1 MAKKKKKRVSYYEP
15 RPLMHMTVGYAKDNK
30 DPTEEHI
37 NEALLETLRM
47 PVCQYVHNRVWL
59 PHRDGPEVVQKLWK
73 FVCDYTS
80 AAVLEPNSPSCV
92 APSSGAITNCGHI
105 AVFMMVPESD
115 ETLKAAK
122 RMGYIKYPKEYF
134 EGGLFSGEDSID
146 DHYDITWWA
155 RSFATTHY
163 PAATTYAREL
173 HNRGY
178 DVGFFGCSISSPKT
192 FNEMFG
198 EHLPDG
204 PVHPVM
210 MVFAGTKAS
219 AMRNSG
225 TRAGINID
233 TVSDKAYVGIPWQKI
248 QKDNDSSGLC
258 RWNED
263 RTAVVKMTD
272 EEKQKLNYVQYSNKF
287 MRARKSGDHLP

>member
-1 MAKKKKKRVSYYEP
+1 MYEP
-15 RPLMHMTVGYAKDNK
+15 KPLMHMTVGYAKDNK

-37 NEALLETLRM
+37 NEALLETFRM

-59 PHRDGPEVVQKLWK
+59 PHRDGPEVVQKVWRYI
-73 FVCDYTS
+73 CDMTS
-80 AAVLEPNSPSCV
+80 AAMAVE
-92 APSSGAITNCGHI
+92 PSSGAITNCGHI

-115 ETLKAAK
+115 QTLEDAAK
-122 RMGYIKYPKEYF
+122 MKYIKYPKEYF

-146 DHYDITWWA
+146 DHNDISWWA
-155 RSFATTHY
+155 RSFATMHY

-178 DVGFFGCSISSPKT
+178 DVGFLGCSLSSPKT

-198 EHLPDG
+198 EHLPNG

-263 RTAVVKMTD
+263 RTAVVKMND
-272 EEKQKLNYVQYSNKF
+272 EEIKKLNYIKYSGKF
-287 MRARKSGDHLP
+287 IAARKVGDHLP